1 MTEKENNSASVVD
14 KNVEKA
20 SYYKMKILSS
30 QAEVAREKTKLIQQ
44 RIKIDRI
51 LEFYQTQEAMAKAK
65 NLWIH
70 FCLL

>member
-1 MTEKENNSASVVD
+1 MRYFQFRLLTKMWKEPV
-14 KNVEKA
+14 
-20 SYYKMKILSS
+20 ITSS

-65 NLWIH
+65 NL
-70 FCLL
+70 